1 MWSFMSFKL
10 LGKYSHSETYNGY
23 GRRRRRRLR
32 MVKTCNG

>member
-23 GRRRRRRLR
+23 RRRRRLR

>member
-23 GRRRRRRLR
+23 GRRRRRLR
-32 MVKTCNG
+32 MVKTYNG